1 MAWNSVSSKSL
12 APGVDVKAAKISVG
26 APVSY
31 SPTLM
36 HGDRGY
42 HDGWDIVKAYKEGV
56 ARVTWVYR
64 SIDVIASNQASLPM
78 ILRKDNNPFGEVV
91 YDNPL
96 LEIFNNTANGGENAW
111 AFRYRLSSQLLMSTR
126 GVFVEIVRNRAG
138 VPIAMHL
145 LPPQNTAPIPDVKN
159 FVKGFEVSI
168 NAMEKRTLKP
178 SDVIWIRR
186 PHPLDPYLSMT
197 PMEAAGVAIEQEVLA
212 KMYNRNF
219 LINDGRP
226 GGLLVLRSE
235 ISDEDKEE
243 LRSRFRGNIGRA
255 GAVGVISADDGAD
268 FVDTAASPRDAAYTQ
283 MRTITKEEILAAFG
297 VPESIIGNSSGRC
310 LHQDELVRLS
320 SGERVPAIKLA
331 DSSFKLFTSTSDG
344 HVEVDAWATFEQF
357 EPTFKVTTESGRT
370 LMTNGKHPLYAGR
383 YVTTKDMK
391 WRSSNGPGI
400 LDVDWTPVS
409 SLTTDHVVAVPT
421 FIDSPGSEDGLTP
434 DEGFIL
440 GALVGDGTMTGK
452 GKPLGLCSPES
463 EFTDRFVSTVERYG
477 DEVVKTEGSSKR
489 CDFFRIKA
497 HPDNRS
503 GSGRGA
509 VNSVKTRILLRRT
522 GLEGTT
528 SKTKFV
534 PEQIFMSD
542 VETIKAFLEGYFA
555 ADGHVGKQHIEASS
569 VSRALVADLQELLLR
584 IGVCSRVS
592 EPYDPMP
599 SELVSNPSTAWRL
612 SISGYSDI
620 SIFCDTLT
628 LPGKPYDNLDVHNT
642 KNRTWRTRDLNPDL
656 RWEKIRKIEPLGE
669 AQTIGISVPEH
680 HTYLSTFFEHNTFSN
695 AMEEGKVFWMETM
708 SPHLNLIA
716 RSFDAL
722 DESYFIDF
730 DTSRVPILILSKQE
744 AERHYLTEF
753 QQGLISVNEY
763 RDASS
768 RKKVESELSDALL
781 ANPNLTPIANTE
793 KPMPSAEAAPGI
805 PGAPGAGG
813 EQFVGEPAAG
823 GVQAGVPLDVQATD
837 ALQRQ
842 VTEFSPEQGAFVP
855 FGSVQGTQQIE
866 APASAVPS
874 ELTEEDAKSL
884 PLERRLKLLEDL
896 LS

>member
-78 ILRKDNNPFGEVV
+78 VLRKDNNPFGEVV

-297 VPESIIGNSSGRC
+297 VPESIIGNSSGR
-310 LHQDELVRLS
+310 
-320 SGERVPAIKLA
+320 
-331 DSSFKLFTSTSDG
+331 
-344 HVEVDAWATFEQF
+344 
-357 EPTFKVTTESGRT
+357 
-370 LMTNGKHPLYAGR
+370 
-383 YVTTKDMK
+383 
-391 WRSSNGPGI
+391 
-400 LDVDWTPVS
+400 
-409 SLTTDHVVAVPT
+409 
-421 FIDSPGSEDGLTP
+421 
-434 DEGFIL
+434 
-440 GALVGDGTMTGK
+440 
-452 GKPLGLCSPES
+452 
-463 EFTDRFVSTVERYG
+463 
-477 DEVVKTEGSSKR
+477 
-489 CDFFRIKA
+489 
-497 HPDNRS
+497 
-503 GSGRGA
+503 
-509 VNSVKTRILLRRT
+509 
-522 GLEGTT
+522 
-528 SKTKFV
+528 
-534 PEQIFMSD
+534 
-542 VETIKAFLEGYFA
+542 
-555 ADGHVGKQHIEASS
+555 
-569 VSRALVADLQELLLR
+569 
-584 IGVCSRVS
+584 
-592 EPYDPMP
+592 
-599 SELVSNPSTAWRL
+599 
-612 SISGYSDI
+612 
-620 SIFCDTLT
+620 
-628 LPGKPYDNLDVHNT
+628 
-642 KNRTWRTRDLNPDL
+642 
-656 RWEKIRKIEPLGE
+656 
-669 AQTIGISVPEH
+669 
-680 HTYLSTFFEHNTFSN
+680 TFSN